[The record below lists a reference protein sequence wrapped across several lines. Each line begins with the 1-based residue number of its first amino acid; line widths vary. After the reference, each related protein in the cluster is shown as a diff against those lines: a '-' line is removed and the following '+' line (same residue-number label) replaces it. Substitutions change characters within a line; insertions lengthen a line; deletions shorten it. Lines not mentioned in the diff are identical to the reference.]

1 MKYNNDIII
10 PNISTPAIIETIM
23 IITGITGGTLAVMS
37 DLLLFVDVG
46 VITELVD
53 VSLAELVDGTLAVI
67 SDVLLFIDVG
77 VIVELV
83 IRGVVIPWVGY
94 DGVTSPR

>member
-10 PNISTPAIIETIM
+10 ITNISTIIEKIM
-23 IITGITGGTLAVMS
+23 IIQYVVRPDGVFLGSITG
-37 DLLLFVDVG
+37 
-46 VITELVD
+46 
-53 VSLAELVDGTLAVI
+53 GTLAVI

>member
-10 PNISTPAIIETIM
+10 ITNISTIIEKIM
-23 IITGITGGTLAVMS
+23 IIQYVVRPDGVFLGSITGGTLAVMS

-46 VITELVD
+46 VITELVG

-67 SDVLLFIDVG
+67 SDVFLFIDVG

-83 IRGVVIPWVGY
+83 V
-94 DGVTSPR
+94 

>member
-1 MKYNNDIII
+1 MDRPGVLVGVSLADI
-10 PNISTPAIIETIM
+10 M
-23 IITGITGGTLAVMS
+23 GGTLAVMS
-37 DLLLFVDVG
+37 DVLLFIDVG
-46 VITELVD
+46 VIIELVG
-53 VSLAELVDGTLAVI
+53 VSLAELVDGTLVVI